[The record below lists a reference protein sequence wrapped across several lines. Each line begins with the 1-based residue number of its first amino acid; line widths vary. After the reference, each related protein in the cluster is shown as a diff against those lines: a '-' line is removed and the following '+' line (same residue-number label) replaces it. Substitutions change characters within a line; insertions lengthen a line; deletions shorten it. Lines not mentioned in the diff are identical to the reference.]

1 MEFRGWVIFH
11 AKTRTCR
18 YLAEGDCRIGMPEV
32 DRFRTA
38 SANATPVANF
48 VISGPTCDRLGGS
61 SSDCYGARG
70 AWRIE
75 DRSGPLPSVNGTS
88 PPDHAC
94 GDPFAD
100 ELV

>member
-38 SANATPVANF
+38 SANA
-48 VISGPTCDRLGGS
+48 
-61 SSDCYGARG
+61 
-70 AWRIE
+70 
-75 DRSGPLPSVNGTS
+75 S
-88 PPDHAC
+88 PRHAC
-94 GDPFAD
+94 RKFRDLWTHLRSPRRLKLRLLWSLWRVAD
-100 ELV
+100 RGSFRAPTIGERNEPSRPRLWGPVCR